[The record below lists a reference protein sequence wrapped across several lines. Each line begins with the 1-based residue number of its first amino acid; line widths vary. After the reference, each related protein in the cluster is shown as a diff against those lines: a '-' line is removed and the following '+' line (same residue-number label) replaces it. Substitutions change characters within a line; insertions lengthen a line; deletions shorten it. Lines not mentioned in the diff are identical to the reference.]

1 MGIRLVCSDLDGTL
15 LQYGKKELE
24 GEIFDQIRALHDR
37 GILFCP
43 ASGRQYTSLR
53 KLFAPVAD
61 CCIFLCE
68 NGGVIYKD
76 ELCIAKNPMPRALAE
91 EIAEDLWSRSDGQG
105 EVMLSGQNTAY
116 LMERGLGM
124 LDRIKFIGN
133 NYQVIQDPSEIPE
146 DIVKVSYWIDTT
158 LANKGI
164 GVQSI
169 CKILG
174 FDLADVMAFGDNYND
189 VSMLDIV
196 GHPYI
201 MDGAAGPLREKYP
214 QHTPRPEE
222 VLRSLL

>member
-76 ELCIAKNPMPRALAE
+76 ELCIAKNSMPRALAE

-146 DIVKVSYWIDTT
+146 DIVKVS
-158 LANKGI
+158 
-164 GVQSI
+164 V
-169 CKILG
+169 
-174 FDLADVMAFGDNYND
+174 
-189 VSMLDIV
+189 
-196 GHPYI
+196 
-201 MDGAAGPLREKYP
+201 
-214 QHTPRPEE
+214 
-222 VLRSLL
+222 